1 MVSAH
6 KCPKYDET
14 KFNRVSPNCPLCN
27 VVVSVLPGQD
37 ANVAVEAHFAKDCSA
52 MTGKAKAKSTPVCA
66 KARCGKSLFAPIRCT
81 KCNQEFCP
89 AHRFPAD
96 HSCSSAGASEQSGQ
110 RRTTGP
116 TAGSRLLHLNA
127 KASIAGAATV
137 GAIKT
142 MTSGGQASSSRPTA
156 VSATTTAV
164 TKSGSQAHNLFSKTD
179 RRARAERESRR
190 KAMLERAKKGLLSEE
205 ERLILATEEAERAQ
219 HGDTDKK
226 DCIVM

>member
-37 ANVAVEAHFAKDCSA
+37 ANVAMEAHFAKDCPP
-52 MTGKAKAKSTPVCA
+52 MTGKAKARSTPVCA
-66 KARCGKSLFAPIRCT
+66 KARCGQSLFAPIRCT
-81 KCNQEFCP
+81 KCNQQFCP

-96 HSCSSAGASEQSGQ
+96 HTCSSAGASGQ

-116 TAGSRLLHLNA
+116 TAGSRLLDLNA
-127 KASIAGAATV
+127 KASAAGAATV

-142 MTSGGQASSSRPTA
+142 MTSGGQASSSKPTA
-156 VSATTTAV
+156 VSAAATAV
-164 TKSGSQAHNLFSKTD
+164 TKSGSRAPNLFSKTD
-179 RRARAERESRR
+179 RSPYSSSIPDVNINTTCEHNELDETKLTPEPVVWSPSFVPRPIFASA
-190 KAMLERAKKGLLSEE
+190 
-205 ERLILATEEAERAQ
+205 
-219 HGDTDKK
+219 
-226 DCIVM
+226 